1 MRIFHTFKE
10 RKNTSQFFGVGFH
23 RQTGK
28 WRARIY
34 LHGKQT
40 ELGLFDAEED
50 AARAYN
56 NAAILHHGIYATQN
70 VLPSTRKET
79 REGL

>member
-10 RKNTSQFFGVGFH
+10 RKNTSQFLGVGFH

-40 ELGLFDAEED
+40 ELGLFDSEED
-50 AARAYN
+50 AAKAYN
-56 NAAILHHGIYATQN
+56 TAAVLHHGVYATVN
-70 VLPSTRKET
+70 VLKSEARKEY
-79 REGL
+79 RG